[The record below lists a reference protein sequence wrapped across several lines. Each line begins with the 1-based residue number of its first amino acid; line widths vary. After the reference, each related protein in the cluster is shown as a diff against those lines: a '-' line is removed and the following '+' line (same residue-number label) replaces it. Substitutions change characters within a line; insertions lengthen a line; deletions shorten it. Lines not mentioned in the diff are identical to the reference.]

1 MFYVMAVD
9 ALSHVWVNLSVDLI
23 LTRERSDVIL
33 IVKLLDILSV
43 ALPCDVVDLGRI
55 MLAWVDGSFEGFV
68 IVCEFGESEPI
79 NEVLPVFA
87 QIFEF
92 ADIVGNIL
100 ISILEEPVLGSEMTV
115 GVFIRN
121 VGDDTDEFI
130 EAVFWCDAELGETV
144 RHIFLMGVD
153 QLVAVA
159 RVKPSER
166 IADKGEN
173 VMLWIKL
180 SHFGRGV
187 K

>member
-1 MFYVMAVD
+1 MIA
-9 ALSHVWVNLSVDLI
+9 
-23 LTRERSDVIL
+23 
-33 IVKLLDILSV
+33 KLFDILSV
-43 ALPCDVVDLGRI
+43 ALLCDVVDLGRI
-55 MLAWVDGSFEGFV
+55 MLAWVDGSLEGFV
-68 IVCEFGESEPI
+68 VVWEFGESEPVY
-79 NEVLPVFA
+79 EVLPVFA

-92 ADIVGNIL
+92 ADIGGNIL
-100 ISILEEPVLGSEMTV
+100 VSIVDEPVLGSEMTV
-115 GVFIRN
+115 GVFIRD

-130 EAVFWCDAELGETV
+130 EAVFWRDAELGETV
-144 RHIFLMGVD
+144 RHVFLMGVD

-166 IADKGEN
+166 IAHKCEN